1 MYPPVIQFE
10 TRTRLTKQRAH
21 ELQERRRAGRKP
33 RRKGR
38 VLCAA
43 ARFLVRRSSAP
54 TFATEAAPPGKT
66 KTDGQSGACF

>member
-1 MYPPVIQFE
+1 MYPPVIQLE

-21 ELQERRRAGRKP
+21 ELQQRRRAGRKL

-38 VLCAA
+38 GLRAA

-66 KTDGQSGACF
+66 WTDGQSGAC